1 MIYACPRAVLSAGLA
16 GETQHQL
23 SRPIP
28 RSPGIIP
35 AVLTPDFSYRRAATV
50 LSRNTITLH
59 HPGEGTP
66 QFLAIL
72 VRKLAGPAQARR
84 GGSARARAE
93 AGSGRRQARATAS
106 FFRPMAAFSGPTP
119 CAFGQPTR
127 RTAGAAPEMGQ
138 RSDAKSVTLP
148 PGPGRATWA
157 ESVAPFRPSC
167 GSGGGGPPAPP
178 ERCAASCSAWRRAV
192 PERPGP
198 HPRERPVLVVE
209 DQIRG
214 AFAGNRPSGP
224 APKAPVERCRDRR
237 VGREAVRPDEFPGET
252 IRGGRIVERRQFV
265 RRRGV
270 QPARAERGGDGRE
283 ATGGQ
288 GPPKTNSPRHPG
300 PQRGVPSGGWIRRTS
315 SMTTRPPA
323 SGSSRPT
330 NAGPLAVKA
339 KKPAGEAAGRAWRRS
354 R

>member
-23 SRPIP
+23 LRPIP

-50 LSRNTITLH
+50 LSRNTTTLH

-72 VRKLAGPAQARR
+72 GRKLAGPAQARR
-84 GGSARARAE
+84 GGSARARSE
-93 AGSGRRQARATAS
+93 AGSGRRQAAGDGPFFSAGGCFLRANPARFWATN
-106 FFRPMAAFSGPTP
+106 AADRGRGARDGAKVRCEIRDAP
-119 CAFGQPTR
+119 
-127 RTAGAAPEMGQ
+127 AGAGA
-138 RSDAKSVTLP
+138 SDVGGVGGALP
-148 PGPGRATWA
+148 AVVR
-157 ESVAPFRPSC
+157 R
-167 GSGGGGPPAPP
+167 
-178 ERCAASCSAWRRAV
+178 RWRRAV
-192 PERPGP
+192 PERPGH

-214 AFAGNRPSGP
+214 TVAGNRPSGP
-224 APKAPVERCRDRR
+224 VPKAPVERCRNRR
-237 VGREAVRPDEFPGET
+237 VGREPVRPDEFPGET

-270 QPARAERGGDGRE
+270 QPARAEQAERGGDGRE

-315 SMTTRPPA
+315 STTTRPTA